1 MKHMTKNVSKEMVVM
16 NKKTAGIHHI
26 TAIVGHPQENVD
38 FYAGVLGLRLVKQT
52 VNFDDPGTYHLYFG
66 NEGGKP
72 GTIITFFPWANARQG
87 KIGDG
92 QVGVTSY
99 VVPKGA
105 MDFWEQRLAK
115 FGIPAT
121 KMERF
126 GEQYLEFDDP
136 HGLHLEIVEREEG
149 EKNTWQAGEIKPDV
163 AIKGFGGAT
172 LLSVKP
178 HETAQLLED
187 VMGLKKIGE
196 EGDFIRFQSSADI
209 GNVIDLKLTTIGR
222 GQMGVGTVHHIAWRA
237 KDDEDQLEWQKYVA
251 DSGYGVTAVRDR
263 NYFNAIYFKEHGE
276 ILFEIATDPPGF
288 AHDESL
294 ETMGEKLML
303 PEQYETHRDQIEKAL
318 IPFEVRELD

>member
-1 MKHMTKNVSKEMVVM
+1 MS
-16 NKKTAGIHHI
+16 KKTMGIHHI

-38 FYAGVLGLRLVKQT
+38 FYAGVLGLRLVKKT

-72 GTIITFFPWANARQG
+72 GTIMTFFPWAGASQG

-105 MDFWEQRLAK
+105 MKFWKKRLES
-115 FGIPAT
+115 FNIPFT
-121 KMERF
+121 VRERF
-126 GEQYLEFDDP
+126 SEEYLEFDDP

-149 EKNTWQAGEIKPDV
+149 EVNAWTFGGVTPEV

-172 LLSVKP
+172 LLSTHPDK
-178 HETAQLLED
+178 TALLLENIL
-187 VMGLKKIGE
+187 GLELIGKD
-196 EGDFIRFQSSADI
+196 GDFARYRSSAEI
-209 GNVIDLKLTTIGR
+209 GNVIDLKLTAIGR
-222 GQMGVGTVHHIAWRA
+222 GTMGAGTVHHIAWRA
-237 KDDEDQLEWQKYVA
+237 KDDQDQLKWQKYVEEN
-251 DSGYGVTAVRDR
+251 GYGVTPVRDR

-288 AHDESL
+288 AHDEP
-294 ETMGEKLML
+294 EATMGEKLML
-303 PEQYETHRDQIEKAL
+303 PEQYEQSRGQIKQSL
-318 IPFEVRELD
+318 IPFEVRELEL

>member
-1 MKHMTKNVSKEMVVM
+1 MAKNVSKEMGVM
-16 NKKTAGIHHI
+16 SKKTAGIHHI

-172 LLSVKP
+172 LLSVRP
-178 HETAQLLED
+178 DETAQLLEN
-187 VMGLKKIGE
+187 VMGLQKVGQ

-288 AHDESL
+288 AHDESH

-303 PEQYETHRDQIEKAL
+303 PEQYETHRDQIERAL

>member
-1 MKHMTKNVSKEMVVM
+1 MTKNVSKEMVVM
-16 NKKTAGIHHI
+16 SKKTAGIHHI

-105 MDFWEQRLAK
+105 MDFWEQRLVK
-115 FGIPAT
+115 FGVPAI

-149 EKNTWQAGEIKPDV
+149 ENNTWQAGEIKPDV

-178 HETAQLLED
+178 HETAQLLEN
-187 VMGLKKIGE
+187 VMGLQKVGQ

-303 PEQYETHRDQIEKAL
+303 PEQYETHRDQIERAL

>member
-1 MKHMTKNVSKEMVVM
+1 MTKNVSKEMVVM
-16 NKKTAGIHHI
+16 SKKTAGIHHI

-105 MDFWEQRLAK
+105 MGFWEQRLAK
-115 FGIPAT
+115 FGVPAT

-149 EKNTWQAGEIKPDV
+149 EKNTWQAGEINSDV

-172 LLSVKP
+172 LLSVRP
-178 HETAQLLED
+178 DETAQLLED
-187 VMGLKKIGE
+187 VMGLKKVGQ

-303 PEQYETHRDQIEKAL
+303 PEQYETHRDQIERAL

>member
-1 MKHMTKNVSKEMVVM
+1 MS
-16 NKKTAGIHHI
+16 KKTAGIHHI

-105 MDFWEQRLAK
+105 MGFWEQRLAK
-115 FGIPAT
+115 FGVPAT

-149 EKNTWQAGEIKPDV
+149 EKNMWQAGEINSDV

-172 LLSVKP
+172 LLSVRP
-178 HETAQLLED
+178 DETAQLLEN
-187 VMGLKKIGE
+187 VMGLQKVGQ

-209 GNVIDLKLTTIGR
+209 GNIIDLKLTTIGR

-303 PEQYETHRDQIEKAL
+303 PEQYETHRDQIERAL